1 MLHGIAAQIARD
13 LVLEMREA
21 PDGEPPAGEGVV
33 ELLLERLAKNVE
45 ALLSEAGPGKKSLG
59 HRPDT
64 RLERALRKLER
75 VEGLTSRDLPDDDDD
90 DDDDDRADHGRSYP
104 NLKYAKP
111 KYNDVDSVLKYI
123 ERDDDDRGGVK
134 LVIMNFND

>member
-1 MLHGIAAQIARD
+1 MLHGVAAQIAQA
-13 LVLEMREA
+13 LVLEMQGA
-21 PDGEPPAGEGVV
+21 PGGEPPAGGGVV

-45 ALLSEAGPGKKSLG
+45 TLLSEAGPGKESLG
-59 HRPDT
+59 HRLDT
-64 RLERALRKLER
+64 RLQRALRKLER
-75 VEGLTSRDLPDDDDD
+75 VERLASRDLPDDDDD
-90 DDDDDRADHGRSYP
+90 DDRVDHGRSYP
-104 NLKYAKP
+104 HLKYAKP